1 MITQKR
7 HIFWYILIRAIAVT
21 SILVAVVI
29 IQSSTSDFIPVIP
42 FYVIVLVAYLLSLV
56 YSGLYLWWDRYDLQA
71 TIQNVVDL
79 LLITSLIY
87 ISGGLS
93 GSLYLLY
100 IFAIVA
106 ASVVLSGRA
115 AFLAAGLSAILF
127 GLLVDGL
134 YLGIIPYFSPDQYR
148 ERSLGLIIFTMFLAW
163 GLFFLIAVL
172 ANHLTDSLR
181 KTREALRLT
190 RKELEI
196 KERLATAGRFS
207 AQLAHEIRN
216 PLAAVS
222 GAVQVL
228 RGELNLEEEQ
238 RSLMDIVVKESQRV
252 SQSIEQFLD
261 LASPGRQIFSWFSL
275 REVLQ
280 ETLALLRAAGTLNGR
295 YQIAGNF
302 SAANIQFYGSPNQLK
317 QVFLNLSKNAL
328 AAMPEGGELKVDLT
342 EDKKRMIRI
351 RFSDT
356 GRGLSEEEKKHL
368 FEPFFSRFANGRGLG
383 MAVVRSIVDDYD
395 GRIEVRSEG
404 RKGTEILLTLPLREA
419 ARRTVSRQAAA
430 Q

>member
-1 MITQKR
+1 MKTQKR

-29 IQSSTSDFIPVIP
+29 IQSSTSDFIPVVP
-42 FYVIVLVAYLLSLV
+42 FYLIVLVAYLLSLA
-56 YSGLYLWWDRYDLQA
+56 YLGLYLWWDQYAVQA
-71 TIQNVVDL
+71 TIQNVIDL
-79 LLITSLIY
+79 LLITALIY

-106 ASVVLSGRA
+106 ASVVLSRRA
-115 AFLAAGLSAILF
+115 AVISAGLSAILF

-134 YLGIIPYFSPDQYR
+134 YFGIIPYFSPDQYR
-148 ERSLGLIIFTMFLAW
+148 ERSLGLVLFTMFLAW
-163 GLFFLIAVL
+163 SLFFLIAFL
-172 ANHLTDSLR
+172 ANHLTESLR
-181 KTREALRLT
+181 KAREALRLT

-228 RGELNLEEEQ
+228 RGELALEEEQ
-238 RSLMDIVVKESQRV
+238 RNLMDIVVKESQRV

-261 LASPGRQIFSWFSL
+261 LASPGRQVFSWFSL
-275 REVLQ
+275 REALE

-295 YQIAGNF
+295 YQVAGNF
-302 SAANIQFYGSPNQLK
+302 SAAEITYYGSPNQFK

-328 AAMPEGGELKVDLT
+328 AAMPEGGVLSVDFT
-342 EDKKRMIRI
+342 QDKKKVVRI

-356 GRGLSEEEKKHL
+356 GRGLSEEERKHL

-383 MAVVRSIVDDYD
+383 LAVVRSIIDDYD
-395 GRIEVRSEG
+395 GRIEVRSES
-404 RKGTEILLTLPLREA
+404 RKGTEVLLILPPREA
-419 ARRTVSRQAAA
+419 LRKTVSRPPATP
-430 Q
+430 